1 MQMVLDKDSIL
12 NANDLKREIIP
23 CPEWG
28 GDVIIQE
35 LGAID
40 RDRLWPCLLDADGKN
55 DPVNVSGK
63 VLVRCIVNESGERL
77 FSDEDAVALGKR
89 SPKVLD
95 RLFKVAEKLIV
106 LKVDDAAVKNSEPD
120 PSESL
125 PSVSA

>member
-1 MQMVLDKDSIL
+1 MVLDKNSIL
-12 NANDLKREIIP
+12 NANDLKRETVP

-63 VLVRCIVNESGERL
+63 VLVRCIVGEDGERL
-77 FSDEDAVALGKR
+77 FADTDAETLGKR

-106 LKVDDAAVKNSEPD
+106 LKVDEAAIKNSVPG
-120 PSESL
+120 PNGSL
-125 PSVSA
+125 PSDYV